1 MLQPLNRS
9 FALNE
14 LSAMGRL
21 AWPVLVGLLANAGM
35 GVVDVAM
42 AGHASAQDLAGV
54 ALGVSIWHII
64 TVTLIG
70 LMIAINPLVAYHVG
84 SGAVS
89 RIPSTVRQGLWT
101 ALLMGLLASGL
112 TFSSVGLFDRLDI
125 DPAVRAIAREFVQ
138 VVAFALPAFACFRAL
153 YGYCTS
159 LGQTK
164 PIMVVALLGLAL
176 SVVLNYALVFGHWG
190 LPALGGVGCAWSNLI
205 SAWVSLIVL
214 SLWIRYSPLFKST
227 SPFNRFERP
236 RCAPIL
242 HMLRL
247 GVPIGITYFAET
259 SAFSLIALLVARFG
273 ATEVSAH
280 QIALNFVSLVF
291 MVPMSFGV
299 AILTRVGHSLGA
311 GNYQVARHRAWV
323 GVGAGLGFGVLSAM
337 CIAVFN
343 QPIALLYTH
352 DTAVAAQAA
361 ALLMLAA
368 VFQLSDSTQVV
379 VSNAIRAYKSTRT
392 PMVIH
397 LTAFWGFCLPL
408 GCWLGLAPDFLPA
421 PPWGA
426 MRAQGFWIALVVGLS
441 VAALGLLWYL
451 QVLSLRVI
459 RHNRLS
465 GD

>member
-1 MLQPLNRS
+1 MPQPITRS
-9 FALNE
+9 FALSE
-14 LSAMGRL
+14 LAALGQL

-64 TVTLIG
+64 TVSLIG
-70 LMIAINPLVAYHVG
+70 LMIALNPLVAYHVG
-84 SGAVS
+84 SGALS

-101 ALLMGLLASGL
+101 GLL
-112 TFSSVGLFDRLDI
+112 VGVLACGAALWSTTLFDHLAI
-125 DPAVRAIAREFVQ
+125 DPAVRGIAKDFVW
-138 VVAFALPAFACFRAL
+138 VIAFALPAFACFRAL

-164 PIMVVALLGLAL
+164 PIMVVALLGLGL
-176 SVVLNYALVFGHWG
+176 SVVLNYGLVFGHGG

-205 SAWVSLIVL
+205 SAWVSVAVL
-214 SLWIRYSPLFKST
+214 ALWVHRAKVFKAT
-227 SPFNRFERP
+227 SPFNRFEGPQAAAMGR
-236 RCAPIL
+236 
-242 HMLRL
+242 MLRL

-299 AILTRVGHSLGA
+299 ALLTRVGHSLGA
-311 GNYQVARHRAWV
+311 GHYQQARQRAWV
-323 GVGAGLGFGVLSAM
+323 GVGAGLGFGLFSAL
-337 CIAVFN
+337 CIALFN
-343 QPIALLYTH
+343 QVIARLYTP
-352 DTAVAAQAA
+352 DPSVAAQAA
-361 ALLMLAA
+361 ALLVLAA

-379 VSNAIRAYKSTRT
+379 VSNAIRAYKSTRI

-426 MRAQGFWIALVVGLS
+426 MKAQGFWIALVVGLS
-441 VAALGLLWYL
+441 VAALALLGYL
-451 QVLSLRVI
+451 RQLSRRAI
-459 RHNRLS
+459 RLNRLPHA
-465 GD
+465 